1 MDVFKGDPVA
11 VNIGDVVFYGNVTG
25 SHMHEGTKI
34 ITGKVWNI
42 KYDLGDEEEVNTMQL
57 MTRQKLYIVKSTSTI
72 LKLIQNHRHNQY
84 FLPQA
89 KKKNTTKK

>member
-1 MDVFKGDPVA
+1 M
-11 VNIGDVVFYGNVTG
+11 TLT
-25 SHMHEGTKI
+25 TKI